1 MWDAHGNLDV
11 LGRLATDRPHVVKLY
26 GAYLLPTGTQVGAF
40 FYGGSGT
47 PISRTVSSINFI
59 PIFVDGRGSLGRTP
73 LLSQTDLLVS
83 QDIRM
88 GGSKRLR
95 LEANVLNLFNQQTAR
110 SIFGSVNR
118 PRRTSSNIDL
128 HTTNLANGYDY
139 NALIAATPDGANA
152 RDPRYQMED
161 LFNPGLQGR
170 LSVKFIF

>member
-1 MWDAHGNLDV
+1 M
-11 LGRLATDRPHVVKLY
+11 KLY
-26 GAYLLPTGTQVGAF
+26 GSYMLPTGTQVGAF

-73 LLSQTDLLVS
+73 FLSQTDLLVS

-110 SIFGSVNR
+110 SIFGSLNR

-152 RDPRYQMED
+152 LDPRYQMED

>member
-1 MWDAHGNLDV
+1 M
-11 LGRLATDRPHVVKLY
+11 
-26 GAYLLPTGTQVGAF
+26 
-40 FYGGSGT
+40 
-47 PISRTVSSINFI
+47 
-59 PIFVDGRGSLGRTP
+59 
-73 LLSQTDLLVS
+73 
-83 QDIRM
+83 
-88 GGSKRLR
+88 R

-139 NALIAATPDGANA
+139 NALIAATRDGANA